1 MTEGKTYYDLRR
13 PLLQNSGLPA
23 DLYPGKVLTDEHL
36 RFYNQPEIVEL
47 IRSDEMPIPA
57 TADREN
63 YYDERHIEYWISG
76 YVDWCKMKP
85 FLAAASGPGRYLDF
99 GGATGRVSRHASRNP
114 ELEVW
119 LCDINANWI
128 TWVDTYFN
136 RPIRAFQNRIQ
147 PALPIEDRYFDL
159 VSAFSVFTHLDQD
172 EMAWLLEL
180 RRIVR
185 PGGYLYLTVLDEN
198 VWDRLKDPAW
208 AWLMTSFSR
217 GKNDE
222 YLAERC
228 NEPLNERVIVEYSD
242 AEAYNINTF
251 LPRAHIKK
259 KWGPLFSQ
267 MLFFNDYH
275 NYQTVVVLKKP

>member
-1 MTEGKTYYDLRR
+1 MTEGKTYFDIRR
-13 PLLQNSGLPA
+13 PLLENPGLPREF
-23 DLYPGKVLTDEHL
+23 YPGPVNTGEHL
-36 RFYNQPEIVEL
+36 QYYNRPEVVEL
-47 IRSDEMPIPA
+47 IQSDEMPIPA
-57 TADREN
+57 TVDREN
-63 YYDERHIEYWISG
+63 YYDDRHLEYWISG
-76 YVDWCKMKP
+76 YVDWSKMKP
-85 FLAAASGPGRYLDF
+85 FFSRSDGRERYLDF
-99 GGATGRVSRHASRNP
+99 GGSTGRVSRHATRDP
-114 ELEVW
+114 RHEVW

-128 TWVDTYFN
+128 SWIDRHFN
-136 RPIRAFQNRIQ
+136 RPIHAFQNRIQ

-159 VSAFSVFTHLDQD
+159 VSAYSVFTHLDQD

-208 AWLMTSFSR
+208 AWLLSSISR

-222 YLAERC
+222 YLAQRC
-228 NEPLNERVIVEYSD
+228 KEPLNERVVLEYSD

-251 LPRAHIKK
+251 LPRTYLEK

-267 MLFFNDYH
+267 IQFFNDHH